1 MMRGKEKVVE
11 IDTQIKE
18 KIGFASILYDRLYII
33 NKAFDSTDK
42 IRVRE
47 SLHTCFDN
55 LTPYLDA
62 NTKSKINKKIEELR
76 NISDKD
82 QFFKEAH
89 KTHQDL
95 LKILRKKNLLMKE
108 IPTTLG

>member
-1 MMRGKEKVVE
+1 MKDKEKAIE

-18 KIGFASILYDRLYII
+18 KIGFASILYDRLYVI

-42 IRVRE
+42 NRVRE

-55 LTPYLDA
+55 LTPYLSRKQ
-62 NTKSKINKKIEELR
+62 KSDMNIKIEKLR
-76 NISDKD
+76 TISDKD
-82 QFFKEAH
+82 EFFKEAH
-89 KTHQDL
+89 KIHQDI
-95 LKILRKKNLLMKE
+95 LKLLRKRDMLMKE

>member
-1 MMRGKEKVVE
+1 MGKKEKAVE

-18 KIGFASILYDRLYII
+18 KIGFASILYDRLYVI

-42 IRVRE
+42 NRVRE

-55 LTPYLDA
+55 LTPYLSRKQ
-62 NTKSKINKKIEELR
+62 KSDMNKKIETLR
-76 NISDKD
+76 NVSDKD
-82 QFFKEAH
+82 QFFKDAH
-89 KTHQDL
+89 KIHQDM
-95 LKILRKKNLLMKE
+95 LKLLRKKNMLMKE